1 VEQER
6 MENRVGALGPFTL
19 AVLFG
24 LCAASVAAADDADPP
39 GRAARLSYLE
49 GPVSFEPAGLDEW
62 TSAELNRPLTTGDRL
77 WTDEGGVAELD
88 AGPVVIRM
96 GGTTG
101 FSFINLDDHT
111 VQMQLTAG
119 TLIVHV
125 SDMGD
130 QESYE
135 VDTPNLALSLQQPGE
150 YRLEVNDSGDA
161 TVVKVTDG
169 LAVAMSGAQSVPV
182 QTQQVMMFTG
192 SAQAGAQLA
201 MSAGALGPPDDL
213 DSWSATRDQQAE
225 ESPSRQYVADDVPGS
240 QDLDDNG
247 RWQDTPDYGYV
258 WTPVVV
264 PVGWV
269 PYRFGQWLWVPPWGW
284 TWVDQA
290 PWGYAPFHY
299 GRWTLLNG
307 AWCWVPGP
315 RGARPVYSPA
325 LVGWTGQ
332 SGGANVGWFPL
343 GPRELYMPPY
353 PVSDAYLRNVNTTN
367 TTIANSA
374 GITYAAQSRV
384 TNQRYV
390 NHTTAG
396 VTQVPQSVFT
406 SAQQVAGHNPRLTA
420 GAVATL
426 AVAAAAPAIVPAKPS
441 VLGAGPSRTAH
452 PPAAL
457 FNRPVV
463 AHTLPPRPPP
473 TFTAELSALRANGGR
488 PLARSQ
494 LEKLESRPAVP
505 VRMVAAGA
513 TAHGALSAKHAGP
526 QTRPMQPAAGPSGTA
541 SPSLVEREHALEVKS
556 LPTASRTT
564 SYNPIYS
571 GGSTPSELI
580 SQVRSDRPPS
590 IPQRT
595 YASDDPTHARTAPI
609 YRPEY
614 PAPTAAPRAESAERV
629 VSHARRTPA
638 RYAPPPK
645 AQSSSH
651 STREESPRADRS
663 RERITR

>member
-1 VEQER
+1 
-6 MENRVGALGPFTL
+6 MEKRIGAARPFAL
-19 AVLFG
+19 AVLLG
-24 LCAASVAAADDADPP
+24 LCSGVAAADESDPP

-88 AGPVVIRM
+88 AGSVVIRM

-111 VQMQLTAG
+111 AQMQLVAG
-119 TLIVHV
+119 TLIVHLRE
-125 SDMGD
+125 MGD
-130 QESYE
+130 QQSYE
-135 VDTPNLALSLQQPGE
+135 IDTPNLAVSLQQPGV
-150 YRLEVNDSGDA
+150 YRVEVNDTGDA

-169 LAVAMSGAQSVPV
+169 LAVAMSGAQSIPV
-182 QTQQVMMFTG
+182 QTQQMMMFTG
-192 SAQAGAQLA
+192 TAQAGTQLA
-201 MSAGALGPPDDL
+201 MSGGALGPPDDL

-225 ESPSRQYVADDVPGS
+225 ESPSLQYVADNVPGTE
-240 QDLDDNG
+240 DLDDNG
-247 RWQDTPDYGYV
+247 RWQDTPDYGSV

-269 PYRFGQWLWVPPWGW
+269 PYQFGQWVWVPPWGW
-284 TWVDQA
+284 TWVDAA

-299 GRWTLLNG
+299 GRWAFLNG

-315 RGARPVYSPA
+315 RGVRPLYSPA
-325 LVGWTGQ
+325 LVGWLGQ
-332 SGGANVGWFPL
+332 PGGATVGWFPL

-353 PVSDAYLRNVNTTN
+353 PVSDAYLRNVNTAN

-384 TNQRYV
+384 KNPRYV
-390 NHTTAG
+390 NRTTAG
-396 VTQVPQSVFT
+396 VTQVPQSLFT
-406 SAQQVAGHNPRLTA
+406 SGQRVTGHSQRLTA

-426 AVAAAAPAIVPAKPS
+426 AVVAAAPAIVPAKTS
-441 VLGAGPSRTAH
+441 VLGAGLRRAAR

-463 AHTLPPRPPP
+463 AHTLPPRAPA
-473 TFTAELSALRANGGR
+473 TFTAQLAAIRANGGR
-488 PLARSQ
+488 PLARTQ
-494 LEKLESRPAVP
+494 LEKLESTPAVP
-505 VRMVAAGA
+505 VRIVAAA
-513 TAHGALSAKHAGP
+513 TTAGGALSANHPGA
-526 QTRPMQPAAGPSGTA
+526 QTRPMLLAAGASGTA
-541 SPSLVEREHALEVKS
+541 NPSLVEREHALEAKS
-556 LPTASRTT
+556 LPPAPRTT
-564 SYNPIYS
+564 QYNPIYS
-571 GGSTPSELI
+571 DESTPELI

-595 YASDDPTHARTAPI
+595 YAPDDPTHARTAPI

-614 PAPTAAPRAESAERV
+614 PAPSAAPRAESDERA
-629 VSHARRTPA
+629 VSHTNRVPA
-638 RYAPPPK
+638 RYAPQPK
-645 AQSSSH
+645 PQSSSR
-651 STREESPRADRS
+651 SPREESPRADRS
-663 RERITR
+663 RERATR